1 MRRWILAAVV
11 FLTHVPISV
20 GSGSELLSH
29 TNVTFKLSV
38 VSQHLTQQVISQS
51 FQDSRGIMWFLTQE
65 GLNSYNGFEVQN
77 FTHSPINQTTITTNQ
92 VTRIAEDRNGDLWI
106 STVGGGLN
114 KYNPITNSFSSIYA
128 SQDTL
133 HSPLSNTIH
142 TVFSDRKGILW
153 LGYEGAFSSFEPSS
167 GVFHHYTAD
176 TTNAPIN
183 GVVNSFSQ
191 DSKGI
196 VWAASL
202 GGGLIE
208 INPETQRV
216 SVHRHDPNDAYSLL
230 SNEITSVVIDNK
242 NNVWAIS
249 RSAGITVLN
258 AHGGENTIFQHDPAD
273 STSLSS
279 NRAYDALTDMKGR
292 VWIATYDGLN
302 LFDNDNNSFIRYT
315 QLNPELPSFYSIFQ
329 SREGLYWAGTFLG
342 LATGSQTHFQKV
354 DSTVTDLSNN
364 AVNVFGET
372 SDGSFWVG
380 TADGLNRL
388 RPGGNK
394 FEWTNESTSPG
405 ISSSDVMSM
414 LPEGD
419 TLWVGTFNSG
429 LNRIDISN
437 NTSTVYEFSKLDEN
451 TIGAN
456 GITSILRTLDGELLV
471 GTYGGGLSLYQAES
485 DSFVRLTHIPADVSS
500 LSNNNVIAL
509 YQDSL
514 GMIWVGTE
522 NGLNH
527 YHPDQKYFDRFY
539 TEKGN
544 EFSLSSN
551 HIWSFY
557 EDKKQQ
563 LWLGSAG
570 NGLNRWDAD
579 DRLTSHPKFHHF
591 SDNISLPSSN
601 IYGIQGDKDGLLWL
615 SHSRGITKLDPD
627 TLETRQ
633 YGIDDGLQD
642 SEFNLGASF
651 KSTDGTIY
659 FGGNRG
665 YNVIPPEGIT
675 ENTTP
680 PTVNI
685 SAIKIM
691 NERKEFKVPY
701 YKLNAL
707 ELGYED
713 RMFSVDFYAAD
724 YSNPDRIQYAY
735 KLEGLNSDWIV
746 SSESHSASFT
756 TLPPGDYTLRLAAAS
771 PNGIWNWNGRSLPIR
786 VSPPPWL
793 STTAYFTYALL
804 LALTISLVY
813 SRQRKLSAQAL
824 ERQREL
830 ELKVQERTA
839 DLQESQL
846 IAEQANKAKSEFLAT
861 MSHEIRTPMHGMI
874 GMTELLLHTDL
885 SVQQKQFAHSA
896 HDSGEALLSLINAIL
911 DFSKIEASKVE
922 LESTE
927 FSLIDLIDEICY
939 LQGEPAERQN
949 LSLNSIF
956 SNSVPE
962 YLIGDPTKIR
972 QVIMNLLNNSL
983 KFTHEGNVNV
993 RVNTEVIVQKP
1004 DHILACISVEDDGI
1018 GMDKETQQKVFE
1030 AFTQADASTTRE
1042 YGGTGLGLAISREY
1056 ISLMDG
1062 EITIESTVGQGTT
1075 ITVCIPLGIASN
1087 VEHKNYNFEIENA
1100 VILCRNPA
1108 TIEMVASHLSRLG
1121 INAAGTKNPADFV
1134 EHINNNSLQIID
1146 YGMCYELEFLPDS
1159 IFDASHGQGIVL
1171 TPLSEAEAPKLFTHW
1186 ITLSKPVTSKTL
1198 EHAVRNVLGMNKP
1211 SVLHETQIQEPP
1223 AKTNARILVTED
1235 VETNQ
1240 KIAREMIQMLGCKV
1254 DIANNGEEAI
1264 EKYRSGNFDL
1274 IFMDCQ
1280 MPIMDGYEAT
1290 RKIRALENENSHKPI
1305 PIIALTA
1312 GINEEDKT
1320 KCKAAGMNRYLTK
1333 PFSISELTEVLKA
1346 YLGDKVESVARGVS
1360 DPNITPEPRTKTP
1373 AHLEIINRTAVENIR
1388 EVEKQTGRSILPTI
1402 FDGFNSQ
1409 MSEKL
1414 EEIESDL
1421 KSGDPQALYRT
1432 AHAIKSMSANIGA
1445 EQVRQLSS
1453 SIEITGRAGSTE
1465 GISNEILLL
1474 GQAYEE
1480 FVKSF
1485 EAELQN

>member
-1 MRRWILAAVV
+1 MRRWILAVILFIYSAPYVSAAVHP
-11 FLTHVPISV
+11 TS
-20 GSGSELLSH
+20 
-29 TNVTFKLSV
+29 TDVTFKLSSL
-38 VSQHLTQQVISQS
+38 SQNLTQQTVSQT
-51 FQDSRGIMWFLTQE
+51 FQDSRGMLWFITQE
-65 GLNSYNGFEVQN
+65 GLNKYNGYELESYKY
-77 FTHSPINQTTITTNQ
+77 SPTDPLSIATNS
-92 VTRIAEDRNGDLWI
+92 VTRITEDIYGDLWI

-114 KYNPITNSFSSIYA
+114 KYDPIKNGFTSMYA
-128 SQDTL
+128 SRDTRQ
-133 HSPLSNTIH
+133 SPLSNDIH
-142 TVFSDRKGILW
+142 TVFADRNGTLW
-153 LGYEGAFSSFEPSS
+153 LGYENAFSAFDPHT
-167 GVFHHYTAD
+167 GIFLHYTLD
-176 TTNAPIN
+176 SIN
-183 GVVNSFSQ
+183 TPYLGVVNDFSQ
-191 DSKGI
+191 DSDGTL
-196 VWAASL
+196 WAATL

-208 INPETQRV
+208 IVPKTQGIIL
-216 SVHRHDPNDAYSLL
+216 HRHEPNNPQSLV
-230 SNEITSVVIDNK
+230 SNEITRVIIDNDS
-242 NNVWAIS
+242 NVWAIS
-249 RSAGITVLN
+249 RGAGITVFN
-258 AHGGENTIFQHDPAD
+258 RHGD
-273 STSLSS
+273 STTFRHIEGEKGSLSS
-279 NRAYDALTDMKGR
+279 NEVYDAFRDIEGR
-292 VWIATYDGLN
+292 IWIATYEGLN
-302 LFDNDNNSFIRYT
+302 LFIPENNSFIRHT
-315 QLNPELPSFYSIFQ
+315 QLNPDLLSSTISSIYQ
-329 SREGLYWAGTFLG
+329 SREGMYWVGTFYG
-342 LATGSQTHFQKV
+342 LASGWRTPFQKV
-354 DSTVTDLSNN
+354 DRSVRGLSNN
-364 AVNVFGET
+364 SVNTFAET

-388 RPGGNK
+388 KPSMTE
-394 FEWTNESTSPG
+394 FEWVNESTLPN
-405 ISSSDVMSM
+405 ISSADVMC
-414 LPEGD
+414 LLAEKD
-419 TLWVGTFNSG
+419 VLWAGTFNGG
-429 LNRIDISN
+429 LNRIDILN
-437 NTSTVYEFSKLDEN
+437 NTSVTYQHSPLDVN
-451 TIGAN
+451 TLGAN
-456 GITSILRTLDGELLV
+456 GVTSILRTREGDLLV
-471 GTYGGGLSLYQAES
+471 GTYGGGLSIHQKDS
-485 DSFVRLTHIPADVSS
+485 DTFERLAHEPGNPHS
-500 LSNNNVIAL
+500 LSNDNVIAL
-509 YQDSL
+509 FQDSL

-522 NGLNH
+522 NGLNL
-527 YHPDQKYFDRFY
+527 YHPIKRTFDRFHA
-539 TEKGN
+539 ERN
-544 EFSLSSN
+544 NSESISN
-551 HIWSFY
+551 DIVWVFY
-557 EDKKQQ
+557 EDEKQQ
-563 LWLGSAG
+563 LWLGTGG
-570 NGLNRWDAD
+570 NGLNRWDAK
-579 DRLTSHPKFHHF
+579 DRVVLHPKFYHF
-591 SDNISLPSSN
+591 SDNISLPSAN
-601 IYGIQGDKDGLLWL
+601 IYGIQSDASGYLWL
-615 SHSRGITKLDPD
+615 SHNRGITKFDPD

-665 YNVIPPEGIT
+665 YNIIPPEGIT

-701 YKLNAL
+701 YKLDIL

-713 RMFSVDFYAAD
+713 RMFSIDFYAAD
-724 YSNPDRIQYAY
+724 YSNPDRVQYAY

-771 PNGIWNWNGRSLPIR
+771 PNGVWNWKGRSLPIR

-793 STTAYFTYALL
+793 SSAAYLTYALL
-804 LALTISLVY
+804 FILAISLVY
-813 SRQRKLSAQAL
+813 SRQRKLSTQAL

-830 ELKVQERTA
+830 ELKVQERTV

-846 IAEQANKAKSEFLAT
+846 IAEKANMAKSEFLAT

-885 SVQQKQFAHSA
+885 SEQQKQFAHSA
-896 HDSGEALLSLINAIL
+896 HDSGKALLGLINAIL
-911 DFSKIEASKVE
+911 DFSKIEAAKVE

-927 FSLIDLIDEICY
+927 FSLIELIDEICY
-939 LQGEPAERQN
+939 LQGEPAEKQN

-972 QVIMNLLNNSL
+972 QVVMNLLSNSL

-993 RVNTEVIVQKP
+993 RVKSEAIVRRP

-1018 GMDKETQQKVFE
+1018 GMNEETQQKVFE
-1030 AFTQADASTTRE
+1030 AFTQADTSTTRE

-1056 ISLMDG
+1056 INLMDG

-1087 VEHKNYNFEIENA
+1087 VEHENYNFEIQKA

-1108 TIEMVASHLSRLG
+1108 TIEMVTSHLSLFG
-1121 INAAGTKNPADFV
+1121 INATGTKNPADFV
-1134 EHINNNSLQIID
+1134 EYINNNTLQIID
-1146 YGMCYELEFLPDS
+1146 YGMCHELQILPDTM
-1159 IFDASHGQGIVL
+1159 FDASHGQGIVL
-1171 TPLSEAEAPKLFTHW
+1171 TPLAEAEVPKSFTHW
-1186 ITLSKPVTSKTL
+1186 VTLSKPVTSKTL
-1198 EHAVRNVLGMNKP
+1198 EHAIRNVLGIHKP
-1211 SVLHETQIQEPP
+1211 SILLETQEQEPP
-1223 AKTNARILVTED
+1223 IKTNARVLVTED

-1240 KIAREMIQMLGCKV
+1240 KIAREMIQILGCEV
-1254 DIANNGEEAI
+1254 DIASNGEEAV
-1264 EKYRSGNFDL
+1264 EKYSSGHFDL

-1290 RKIRALENENSHKPI
+1290 RQIRMLENENQCKPI

-1312 GINEEDKT
+1312 GINEEDKAR
-1320 KCKAAGMNRYLTK
+1320 CKAAGMNRYLTK
-1333 PFSISELTEVLKA
+1333 PFSISELTEVLTA
-1346 YLGDKVESVARGVS
+1346 YLGYKVGSAALGVS
-1360 DPNITPEPRTKTP
+1360 KENIVPEPRTKTP
-1373 AHLEIINRTAVENIR
+1373 VHLEVINWAAVENIR

-1414 EEIESDL
+1414 EEIESDM

-1465 GISNEILLL
+1465 GIADEILLL
-1474 GQAYEE
+1474 GEAYKE